1 MAKLPAGS
9 SKKNYI
15 TDKKTG
21 KPLSM
26 DTKNPQEAGVG
37 SVGKAA
43 IKLGF
48 KAIEKIANTKPGV
61 KATKAVA
68 KKVQTQ
74 AVKSNKKTVE
84 KVAKMQEAT
93 KGKNVSIS
101 KAEAKALKAA
111 QGKSLASPAKKIEA
125 NKNAKERLVAKNIA
139 KANIKVN
146 KENPKKA
153 YGDAAKAAEA
163 MKARDIKFAK
173 NLPNT
178 FDKKT
183 MKNVKIK

>member
-9 SKKNYI
+9 SKKNYV

-21 KPLSM
+21 KPLYM

-74 AVKSNKKTVE
+74 AVKGNKKTVE
-84 KVAKMQEAT
+84 KIANMQEKT
-93 KGKNVSIS
+93 KAPPMGKKDIKKMEKFVDKLVKNEKKTV
-101 KAEAKALKAA
+101 KADAKASARGLKAA
-111 QGKSLASPAKKIEA
+111 NKPVKNKDADLINRNNPYARSAILSEKPARANRTRLGK
-125 NKNAKERLVAKNIA
+125 
-139 KANIKVN
+139 
-146 KENPKKA
+146 
-153 YGDAAKAAEA
+153 DAFKS
-163 MKARDIKFAK
+163 K
-173 NLPNT
+173 
-178 FDKKT
+178 
-183 MKNVKIK
+183 